1 MAACRIAAGAEVAAA
16 STGSGC
22 AGGGGGGGTGSG
34 CAGAVGGGGM
44 GSGCTGA
51 AGGRGTGSG
60 CTGEAGGGGAGSG
73 CAVCSRRL
81 LQTTTAGEIILSLG
95 GDTFPPDDEWK
106 STALPSNCVD
116 GTATGA
122 NEDANRCVLRTTCDT
137 AITEPFLR
145 VALTTPATALTTIKV
160 TTGGGNS
167 RYYSPGLAIY
177 AGTND
182 ASFNGGGNVLCGT
195 LPLESPLPIDTYV
208 FTVDG
213 SSGSGFGSDC
223 GSIRIGVHHSI
234 INTGTHPGSNTCPHP
249 RTNPISITCSYC
261 SSHPSSNICPNP
273 SSHPSTHPGSNACP
287 NSCAYTGT
295 HLRSNSCPN
304 PRSYPGSNACPNSC
318 AYTGTNPHSNTCPNP
333 SSHPC
338 PNSCAYTGTNPHSN
352 TCPNPSSHPCPNSCA
367 YTGTNPHSN
376 TCPNPSSH
384 PCSHSCAYTS
394 THTRSNT
401 CPTST
406 SQPRP
411 NTCTNSTSY
420 PRPNTCPNCGPHPS
434 SDTFFNHRGTHNGSH
449 TYANN
454 PDSDTGTHLSGYHVS
469 AAPSEPA
476 APSTASYFTPSRT
489 CTTSATSS
497 APASATCP
505 PLSTVQSAPK
515 SKSSQTSSAPSQLT
529 APTQSSYCTTPME
542 ASFFTTQSSGQSSSE
557 PASTSTAKS
566 TPTTAPA
573 APTCPSAP
581 ASPLLLG
588 KQHPSSY
595 DPELVESYQAWLAA
609 GTSVERF
616 PRLAAASL
624 YVVNHTF
631 GSLQDPTL
639 LPGARPTVQLDVLL
653 EFPDV
658 DVVTLPEESLLRW
671 AFATCE
677 ASTADI
683 KLESATAV
691 SLESATSRVHLRL
704 LFVSPPGDVLSMQA
718 NRKAAAAFVAA
729 VHAAATSKPAEDN
742 GPFGSMAAALGR
754 VRLLDDMSHEIF
766 LLPDRQQVLDV
777 VFEAKPDMEPTKDTQ
792 PPYLELAVGE
802 DGERME
808 RDGVDVMDFVI
819 HHLVLPLPAGR
830 FDDPGATAMDAMDGD
845 LTSFIRVRLSSTEIS
860 TPTRSDAPIIITYT
874 VFDSAGNKALAERH
888 LYLGC
893 RAAERVCD
901 FGDGRRICSTEGVC
915 MPVDFGALMDATPP
929 PREPPTIALIGD
941 PVVRLPRY
949 SDYPVCSPNTPW
961 ARLCERGVTAED
973 ALQGDLTELVV
984 ACPGMQRLRFAQYG
998 VSSCGLDT
1006 SVPGRYVIKLEVT
1019 NDAGLSAAVSREVFV
1034 EDVCPSGERLCRNML
1049 CSMDTICMDELLQE
1063 LSSDGLLLDGALE
1076 ELLGSGSS
1084 NVQLQGQLQLKGPRY
1099 ETLRLHMPWRAC
1111 SQALAG
1117 EPCDLGAVVMGPGGE
1132 EVIGHIILACP
1143 PSTCVA
1149 GLERCPEHIFAVKGV
1164 DGCLPPP
1171 EERQVG
1177 QTYAVTFIMVD
1188 WSSSA
1193 VEPQAVERYITIA
1206 PSCPLGEEMCA
1217 GGLCSPLPCS
1227 MLADLTAGQ
1236 EEEAAEPLP
1245 VGTAIRLVGARSLKI
1260 RFGTPLPDGG
1270 LLLLPTCAH
1279 GLASVQQ
1286 EQVAIVAATEQQ
1298 GQLIVDVDITLHWI
1312 GDDHACGALLGTGKP
1327 SHVEAMMLEA
1337 NEALQTAATSGRLM
1351 EELSGALQAS
1361 DSGIDLDSLEL
1372 THLDDRSAGLDL
1384 HLHSVMAM
1392 VQLKSSR
1399 MLDMLARALAA
1410 IKAAASSLQQSEAG
1424 TTLQEAEFSLS
1435 FRALVVDALSSAV
1448 DSSLNAFEATGSFVF
1463 FKGEHLDELQEALAQ
1478 FLGFLRK
1485 EMVPSY
1491 PELEPF
1497 LRRRAQGSGAGVPW
1511 WSSVGSSANDLLT
1524 SALLE
1529 GVAEESCRQS
1539 LQASYSFTAAF
1550 AEDKGDTAMD
1560 GGSSRRR
1567 LLAAGGGS
1575 SGGSGRS
1582 RGKGGNA
1589 ERAMDSSQWK
1599 DKEILQTNAAV
1610 AAGGLNQEVPRYVGN
1625 ANNRLV
1631 AGVLLHQTRRPPR
1644 VLPYM
1649 CSAHEERFHGLT
1661 KMCTT
1666 MEIVLANLPEGEVMR
1681 YAEDFA
1687 HPLAPYGSDP
1697 VLRPASALFSAAAR
1711 ADDYYNMSRESGEV
1725 SGYGA
1730 ARWFFPRQV
1739 AGLADGFPLVLETRM
1754 SRRRASEAWYGLDEA
1769 ALIDD
1774 KTAGLSFRF
1783 AIFNTKAS
1791 SVGSAKVTFFQAQS
1805 GLLSSV
1811 LEVQEAVLAAHL
1823 LGPAKLFV
1831 AEAVVTLGLCC
1842 LKLKDITQSPQSLP
1856 VRLALFTC
1864 LVAVLAMHLLCI
1876 FRGLQLNF
1884 EPSYDIYD
1892 AAPSGVARWWM
1903 PFKANATTA
1912 GSADT
1917 YVPRG
1922 APGRWKLP
1930 DDNTGLNAFGG
1941 ALLDVEALIL
1951 SSTLWHFLQL
1961 VAVLLL
1967 LFHWL
1972 QLASVNPSIE
1982 RIRATIVS
1990 ARSDLCHF
1998 FVLMAILMVLAAFAC
2013 HIGLGSHLRS
2023 VSSVQD
2029 AVRTMFR
2036 LMVSSDLGG
2045 INQLAKS
2052 QEVYL
2057 SLMESVM
2064 AHLLL
2069 FLLPTLFIFVMLN
2082 FLLAILGLRWAEQ
2095 LEVRDSKLKAQQY
2108 QSYYGHP
2115 LADVLLNYTDNLR
2128 GAAEE
2133 LVNRIQR
2140 RLLRAPQHRRTIS
2153 LGGRPLHHKL
2163 QRTIAYVVRV
2173 GEEKQRRR
2181 QGAVAH
2187 AAGGFMVAL
2196 RRSTSSVMTATPH
2209 GAASQRQAL
2218 AGLLGFVRAGRVV
2231 RLPQKEAAAKQADG
2245 DSDTARLVAA
2255 LAYLQTHG
2263 FGERDSIGA
2272 SRQSQGGPGPTAIDL
2287 HQAVLTGPG
2296 PNDLRNLIVA
2306 THGARLAVEGI
2317 SRHIAAMAAE
2327 QEAMA
2332 DELARMSQLWCWSS
2346 PPLPCH
2352 GHIFDSARACHSGA
2366 EPRRDAA
2373 SNEELSPASLG
2384 THNDSVPV
2392 IPCSRVHALLRDNH
2406 DSSNTA
2412 EVAASPDTSVEPRSP
2427 RGSSPL
2433 PHVPPEGVVSVLW
2446 AAQSKTGIAP
2456 AESMAAIDD
2465 LPQLPSTEGIRPTSF
2480 SEDLVTGPMFTRR
2493 HNAQAETGPPSPP
2506 PAPHVPMALQA
2517 VSASQPCEASQ
2528 EPTAPGTRKEGAYAV
2543 SSPIPDAAQAERR
2556 QSSTPQACQHE
2567 GDNPEELWDEGSSDL
2582 PELPSVAASPT
2593 PPETGAEQA
2602 PAAVLHPCIKS
2613 TSMLARAP
2621 AAYAERDSEHVAAA
2635 QSVAHQTMRGRSA
2648 TVPGLPE
2655 LPELG
2660 GADVKPPPDPAAPSA
2675 RPAWAQPADAD
2686 KRTEAAT
2693 KRCPKITSSAPR
2705 G

>member
-1 MAACRIAAGAEVAAA
+1 M
-16 STGSGC
+16 
-22 AGGGGGGGTGSG
+22 
-34 CAGAVGGGGM
+34 
-44 GSGCTGA
+44 
-51 AGGRGTGSG
+51 
-60 CTGEAGGGGAGSG
+60 
-73 CAVCSRRL
+73 
-81 LQTTTAGEIILSLG
+81 QTVTE
-95 GDTFPPDDEWK
+95 
-106 STALPSNCVD
+106 
-116 GTATGA
+116 GA
-122 NEDANRCVLRTTCDT
+122 NQALRQAVVRVLQ
-137 AITEPFLR
+137 
-145 VALTTPATALTTIKV
+145 
-160 TTGGGNS
+160 
-167 RYYSPGLAIY
+167 
-177 AGTND
+177 AG
-182 ASFNGGGNVLCGT
+182 
-195 LPLESPLPIDTYV
+195 
-208 FTVDG
+208 
-213 SSGSGFGSDC
+213 
-223 GSIRIGVHHSI
+223 
-234 INTGTHPGSNTCPHP
+234 
-249 RTNPISITCSYC
+249 
-261 SSHPSSNICPNP
+261 
-273 SSHPSTHPGSNACP
+273 
-287 NSCAYTGT
+287 
-295 HLRSNSCPN
+295 
-304 PRSYPGSNACPNSC
+304 
-318 AYTGTNPHSNTCPNP
+318 
-333 SSHPC
+333 PC
-338 PNSCAYTGTNPHSN
+338 PNS
-352 TCPNPSSHPCPNSCA
+352 
-367 YTGTNPHSN
+367 
-376 TCPNPSSH
+376 
-384 PCSHSCAYTS
+384 
-394 THTRSNT
+394 
-401 CPTST
+401 
-406 SQPRP
+406 
-411 NTCTNSTSY
+411 
-420 PRPNTCPNCGPHPS
+420 
-434 SDTFFNHRGTHNGSH
+434 
-449 TYANN
+449 
-454 PDSDTGTHLSGYHVS
+454 
-469 AAPSEPA
+469 
-476 APSTASYFTPSRT
+476 
-489 CTTSATSS
+489 
-497 APASATCP
+497 
-505 PLSTVQSAPK
+505 
-515 SKSSQTSSAPSQLT
+515 
-529 APTQSSYCTTPME
+529 
-542 ASFFTTQSSGQSSSE
+542 
-557 PASTSTAKS
+557 
-566 TPTTAPA
+566 
-573 APTCPSAP
+573 
-581 ASPLLLG
+581 
-588 KQHPSSY
+588 
-595 DPELVESYQAWLAA
+595 
-609 GTSVERF
+609 
-616 PRLAAASL
+616 
-624 YVVNHTF
+624 
-631 GSLQDPTL
+631 
-639 LPGARPTVQLDVLL
+639 
-653 EFPDV
+653 
-658 DVVTLPEESLLRW
+658 
-671 AFATCE
+671 
-677 ASTADI
+677 
-683 KLESATAV
+683 
-691 SLESATSRVHLRL
+691 
-704 LFVSPPGDVLSMQA
+704 
-718 NRKAAAAFVAA
+718 
-729 VHAAATSKPAEDN
+729 
-742 GPFGSMAAALGR
+742 
-754 VRLLDDMSHEIF
+754 
-766 LLPDRQQVLDV
+766 
-777 VFEAKPDMEPTKDTQ
+777 
-792 PPYLELAVGE
+792 
-802 DGERME
+802 
-808 RDGVDVMDFVI
+808 
-819 HHLVLPLPAGR
+819 
-830 FDDPGATAMDAMDGD
+830 
-845 LTSFIRVRLSSTEIS
+845 
-860 TPTRSDAPIIITYT
+860 
-874 VFDSAGNKALAERH
+874 
-888 LYLGC
+888 
-893 RAAERVCD
+893 
-901 FGDGRRICSTEGVC
+901 
-915 MPVDFGALMDATPP
+915 
-929 PREPPTIALIGD
+929 
-941 PVVRLPRY
+941 
-949 SDYPVCSPNTPW
+949 
-961 ARLCERGVTAED
+961 
-973 ALQGDLTELVV
+973 
-984 ACPGMQRLRFAQYG
+984 
-998 VSSCGLDT
+998 
-1006 SVPGRYVIKLEVT
+1006 
-1019 NDAGLSAAVSREVFV
+1019 
-1034 EDVCPSGERLCRNML
+1034 
-1049 CSMDTICMDELLQE
+1049 
-1063 LSSDGLLLDGALE
+1063 
-1076 ELLGSGSS
+1076 
-1084 NVQLQGQLQLKGPRY
+1084 
-1099 ETLRLHMPWRAC
+1099 
-1111 SQALAG
+1111 
-1117 EPCDLGAVVMGPGGE
+1117 
-1132 EVIGHIILACP
+1132 
-1143 PSTCVA
+1143 
-1149 GLERCPEHIFAVKGV
+1149 
-1164 DGCLPPP
+1164 
-1171 EERQVG
+1171 
-1177 QTYAVTFIMVD
+1177 
-1188 WSSSA
+1188 
-1193 VEPQAVERYITIA
+1193 
-1206 PSCPLGEEMCA
+1206 
-1217 GGLCSPLPCS
+1217 
-1227 MLADLTAGQ
+1227 
-1236 EEEAAEPLP
+1236 
-1245 VGTAIRLVGARSLKI
+1245 
-1260 RFGTPLPDGG
+1260 
-1270 LLLLPTCAH
+1270 TCAH

-2272 SRQSQGGPGPTAIDL
+2272 SRQSQGGAWLPEAGTQGRSSLPIQAWAEPDSQDGNRFRTRHSHHRERLRPATATAGAGDAPAQSRPRHTTFRQRPVTAAAAAGDAPAQPRPRHPTFRQRPVTATTAGDAPAQPRLRHTTFRRRKAVAAPGRSAPSQSAPSRSDTSWQGPGPTAIDL